1 MTAPLGAGAVA
12 VVARGRQVVARSRA
26 EEDSRVVERGAV
38 DQRVHLFVE
47 RFAHGIERIQG
58 VDRVHQ
64 IAQRILALRGAHRV
78 GAAQATATA
87 TATDRVPVAAVED
100 VVERRSHGVAGHD
113 LAGAVIAAAARHS
126 VHHRTTCYTWK
137 VNKKE
142 NKRQLRES
150 CWPRNEV
157 KSLLFMSG
165 GQKGDKDWPR
175 SQLGMVGKVTL
186 PGDITL
192 ALFEP

>member
-1 MTAPLGAGAVA
+1 MTAPLGARAIVVA
-12 VVARGRQVVARSRA
+12 VVARGRQVVARPRA

-78 GAAQATATA
+78 GAAQSTATA
-87 TATDRVPVAAVED
+87 ADRVPVAAVED

-126 VHHRTTCYTWK
+126 VHHRATCYT
-137 VNKKE
+137 
-142 NKRQLRES
+142 
-150 CWPRNEV
+150 
-157 KSLLFMSG
+157 
-165 GQKGDKDWPR
+165 
-175 SQLGMVGKVTL
+175 
-186 PGDITL
+186 
-192 ALFEP
+192 

>member
-1 MTAPLGAGAVA
+1 MTAPLGAVAVAVA

-87 TATDRVPVAAVED
+87 TADRVPVAAVED

-126 VHHRTTCYTWK
+126 VHHRATCYTWK
-137 VNKKE
+137 VKKNKQTTVERK
-142 NKRQLRES
+142 
-150 CWPRNEV
+150 
-157 KSLLFMSG
+157 LL
-165 GQKGDKDWPR
+165 
-175 SQLGMVGKVTL
+175 
-186 PGDITL
+186 
-192 ALFEP
+192 E